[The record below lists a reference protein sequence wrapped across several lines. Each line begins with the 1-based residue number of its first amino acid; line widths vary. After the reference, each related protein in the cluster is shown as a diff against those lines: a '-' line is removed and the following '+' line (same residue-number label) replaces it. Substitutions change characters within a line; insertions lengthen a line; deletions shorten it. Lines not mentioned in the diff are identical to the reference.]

1 MASTDKFFTDI
12 KWATRK
18 RLQYIE
24 TMAYYTGVVT
34 RSDVAKAFGLSDAA
48 ATKDLK
54 YYGDIAP
61 DNLQYKHTVF
71 GFVPTDSFSPLFADL
86 APANV
91 LPLIASNLAAAGG
104 PYGDEPIYGVSMSE
118 LPMPSRLPSKE
129 VMSQITRAIHQHRK
143 LQIHYLSLSDR
154 ESQQQRI
161 IEPHSLVNTGNR
173 WHVRAYSVDTF
184 DFRDFVLSRF
194 EQAALLDEE
203 AESGAAYDD
212 DWVEEVKLE
221 LAPHPGLDENK
232 RQRLLFDYG
241 ASGETITLNIKRAL
255 LGYMLQRL
263 SVDTS
268 ADHSQNPNR
277 YQLIVLNRD
286 EIEMFAAWVFS

>member
-1 MASTDKFFTDI
+1 MASADKFFPDI

-61 DNLQYKHTVF
+61 DNLFYKHNVF
-71 GFVPTDSFSPLFADL
+71 GFVPTEGFVPLFADL
-86 APANV
+86 SPAHV

-104 PYGDEPIYGVSMSE
+104 PYGDDPVYGISLAE
-118 LPMPSRLPSKE
+118 LPMPSRLPSRE
-129 VMSQITRAIHQHRK
+129 VVAQITRAIHQKRK
-143 LQIHYLSLSDR
+143 LQISYLSMTEGDN
-154 ESQQQRI
+154 QQQRI

-173 WHVRAYSVDTF
+173 WHVRAYNEASF

-194 EQAALLDEE
+194 EQATVLDEE

-221 LAPHPGLDENK
+221 LAPHPGLDEN
-232 RQRLLFDYG
+232 RQKRLLFDYG
-241 ASGETITLNIKRAL
+241 ATGKTIVISIKRAL
-255 LGYMLQRL
+255 LGYMLQHL

-268 ADHSQNPNR
+268 PDHDQNPNR
-277 YQLIVLNRD
+277 YQLIVVNRD
-286 EIEMFAAWVFS
+286 ETEMFAAWVFN

>member
-1 MASTDKFFTDI
+1 MAGSNKLYTDI

-34 RSDVAKAFGLSDAA
+34 RSDVTRAFGLSDAA

-61 DNLQYKHTVF
+61 DNLIYKHNVF
-71 GFVPTDSFSPLFADL
+71 GFVPTDGFVPLFADL
-86 APANV
+86 SPAHV
-91 LPLIASNLAAAGG
+91 LTLIASNLASAGG
-104 PYGDEPIYGVSMSE
+104 PYGDDPIYGISTSA
-118 LPMPSRLPSKE
+118 LPMPSRLPAKE
-129 VMSQITRAIHQHRK
+129 VVAQITRAIHQRRK
-143 LQIHYLSLSDR
+143 LLISYLSMSDR
-154 ESQQQRI
+154 DSRQQRI

-194 EQAALLDEE
+194 ETAELLDEV

-212 DWVEEVKLE
+212 DWVEEVTLE
-221 LAPHPGLDENK
+221 LAPHPGLAEARRKN
-232 RQRLLFDYG
+232 LLFDYG
-241 ASGETITLNIKRAL
+241 ATGDRIVINIKRAL

-263 SVDTS
+263 TVDTS

-286 EIEMFAAWVFS
+286 EIEVFAAWVFN

>member
-1 MASTDKFFTDI
+1 MASQDKFFTDI

-61 DNLQYKHTVF
+61 DNLFYKHNVF
-71 GFVPTDSFSPLFADL
+71 GFVPTDNFVPLFSDL
-86 APANV
+86 TPSKV
-91 LPLIASNLAAAGG
+91 LPLFASNLAAAGG
-104 PYGDEPIYGVSMSE
+104 PYDDDPIYGISMAE
-118 LPMPSRLPSKE
+118 LPMPNRLPSE
-129 VMSQITRAIHQHRK
+129 QVVAQITRAIHQHRK
-143 LQIHYLSLSDR
+143 LEIRYLSMSDG

-173 WHVRAYSVDTF
+173 WHVRAYNEATF

-194 EQAALLDEE
+194 EQATQLDEE
-203 AESGAAYDD
+203 AESSAAYDD
-212 DWVEEVKLE
+212 DWVEEVSLE
-221 LAPHPGLDENK
+221 LAPHPNLDDDK

-241 ASGETITLNIKRAL
+241 ATGETIVINIKRAL
-255 LGYMLQRL
+255 LGYMLQGL

-268 ADHSQNPNR
+268 SDHSQNPNR
-277 YQLIVLNRD
+277 FQLIVVNRD
-286 EIEMFAAWVFS
+286 EIEMFASWVFN

>member
-1 MASTDKFFTDI
+1 
-12 KWATRK
+12 
-18 RLQYIE
+18 
-24 TMAYYTGVVT
+24 VVT

-54 YYGDIAP
+54 FYGDIAP
-61 DNLQYKHTVF
+61 DNLHYRHNVF
-71 GFVPTDSFSPLFADL
+71 GFVPTEGFSPLFADL
-86 APANV
+86 TPANV
-91 LPLIASNLAAAGG
+91 LPMIASNLASAGG
-104 PYGDEPIYGVSMSE
+104 PYGEESIYGISMSE
-118 LPMPSRLPSKE
+118 LPMPSRLPGQA
-129 VMSQITRAIHQHRK
+129 VVSQITRAIHQRRK

-154 ESQQQRI
+154 DQQQQRI

-173 WHVRAYSVDTF
+173 WHVRAYSEDTF

-194 EQAALLDEE
+194 EKAVLLDEE
-203 AESGAAYDD
+203 AESGLSYDD

-221 LAPHPGLDENK
+221 LAPHPKLDENK
-232 RQRLLFDYG
+232 CQRLLIDYG
-241 ASGETITLNIKRAL
+241 ASGDKITINIKRAL

-268 ADHSQNPNR
+268 RDHSQNPNR